1 METVGG
7 RYALDGRLGEGGM
20 GHVYRAKHI
29 QLGKAFA
36 LKIISPAFAGDHAA
50 RTRFNQEAKLASE
63 ISHPNIVSVVDYGED
78 PHFGAYMVMELVEG
92 EGLDTTGLLPMS
104 VKRALDVLAQ
114 VADALEHIHK
124 RGIIHGDVKAEN
136 IMLTA
141 ETSGNSPEARRR
153 RVVRLLDFGL
163 ARRPEPGEGEE
174 GVSGSP
180 HYLAPE
186 RAAGGPP
193 SVSSDIYALGV
204 LGYLLLTG
212 TLPFSGGVVE
222 VLMAHIHNEVDPM
235 AKRRGE
241 EIDEAIEN
249 LVSRAMAKDP
259 AQRHGTAAAF
269 RYELNTVMDMLD
281 MGRRR
286 SARGSGMME
295 TPDAREVALQTAFE
309 RSRIPQALL
318 SIEGTMGA
326 SNRAFNKLV
335 SMDEK
340 GCEGLPVTD
349 LSIATYVPGL
359 LRALRSVHTEGK
371 PSERRAKV
379 YRGSKKAPLELV
391 IWLTPLPIP
400 GQEIHM
406 LIRVEEVD
414 PRRSTPGEEG

>member
-1 METVGG
+1 
-7 RYALDGRLGEGGM
+7 M
-20 GHVYRAKHI
+20 GHVFRAKHL

-50 RTRFNQEAKLASE
+50 RERFNQEAKLASE

-78 PHFGAYMVMELVEG
+78 PQYGAYMVMELVEG
-92 EGLDTTGLLPMS
+92 DSLVAAGSLPMS
-104 VKRALDVLAQ
+104 IKRALDVLAQ

-124 RGIIHGDVKAEN
+124 RGIIHGDVKADN
-136 IMLTA
+136 IMLTQ

-163 ARRPEPGEGEE
+163 ARRPEHGEGEE

-212 TLPFSGGVVE
+212 TLPFDGNVVDI
-222 VLMAHIHNEVDPM
+222 LMAHIHNPVEKLAV
-235 AKRRGE
+235 RRKE
-241 EIDEAIEN
+241 ELDEAIEN
-249 LVSRAMAKDP
+249 LISRALEKDP
-259 AQRHGTAAAF
+259 AKRHGSAAAF

-286 SARGSGMME
+286 SARGSGTME
-295 TPDAREVALQTAFE
+295 AAGSRDSALQMAFE
-309 RSRIPQALL
+309 RSRIPQALV
-318 SIEGTMGA
+318 SIEGTLSTA
-326 SNRAFNKLV
+326 NRAFNKFV
-335 SMDEK
+335 NMDEK
-340 GCEGLPVTD
+340 GVDGLPITE
-349 LSIATYVPGL
+349 LSLASYVPGL
-359 LRALRSVHTEGK
+359 LRALRTVHTDGK

-379 YRGSKKAPLELV
+379 FRGKDRPPLELV

-406 LIRVEEVD
+406 LIRVEEVRD
-414 PRRSTPGEEG
+414 ERDR

>member
-1 METVGG
+1 
-7 RYALDGRLGEGGM
+7 
-20 GHVYRAKHI
+20 
-29 QLGKAFA
+29 
-36 LKIISPAFAGDHAA
+36 
-50 RTRFNQEAKLASE
+50 
-63 ISHPNIVSVVDYGED
+63 
-78 PHFGAYMVMELVEG
+78 
-92 EGLDTTGLLPMS
+92 
-104 VKRALDVLAQ
+104 
-114 VADALEHIHK
+114 
-124 RGIIHGDVKAEN
+124 VKAEN

-222 VLMAHIHNEVDPM
+222 VLMAHIHNEVDPI

-286 SARGSGMME
+286 SARGSGMIGAE
-295 TPDAREVALQTAFE
+295 SPDAREVALQTAFE

-318 SIEGTMGA
+318 SIEGTMAA